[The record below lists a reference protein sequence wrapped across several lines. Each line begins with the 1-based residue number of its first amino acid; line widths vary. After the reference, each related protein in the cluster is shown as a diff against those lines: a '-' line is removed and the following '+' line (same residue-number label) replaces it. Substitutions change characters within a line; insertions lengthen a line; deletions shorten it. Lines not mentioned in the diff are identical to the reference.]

1 VEIVPRQPVPVFP
14 LPNVVLFPH
23 AVVPL
28 HIFEL
33 RYRTMVRDALSGER
47 LIALALLK
55 PGWEREYHGSPAFH
69 ELGCLARFEGV
80 EWLPDDCYDLKLL
93 GLSRVRL
100 GSPVREYPYRAVRV
114 ELLPEAPYTE
124 DDPVVMSERRV
135 LLDLYRRLA
144 GRPERHAEGGGRG
157 DDLPFV
163 SLVNGVCMA
172 APLEAE
178 ERLALLALDS
188 VIERGHRAC
197 ELAAR
202 RLRPGGPAEAGEHN

>member
-1 VEIVPRQPVPVFP
+1 MEIEPRQPVPVFP

-33 RYRTMVRDALSGER
+33 RYRTMIRDALAGER
-47 LIALALLK
+47 LLAIALLR

-69 ELGCLARFEGV
+69 DLACLARIESV

-93 GLSRVRL
+93 GVARVRL
-100 GSPVREYPYRAVRV
+100 GAATREFPYRAVRATV
-114 ELLPEAPYTE
+114 LPEAPYSE
-124 DDPVVMSERRV
+124 DDPLVLSERRG
-135 LLDLYRRLA
+135 LAALYRRLVE
-144 GRPERHAEGGGRG
+144 RPEA
-157 DDLPFV
+157 DVSMPFA
-163 SLVNGVCMA
+163 SLVNGVCMT

-178 ERLALLALDS
+178 ERFELLALDS
-188 VIERGHRAC
+188 VVERGHRVR

-202 RLRPGGPAEAGEHN
+202 HLRDGSTTEPGEHN

>member
-1 VEIVPRQPVPVFP
+1 MEPRQPVPVFP

-33 RYRTMVRDALSGER
+33 RYRTMVRDALAGER
-47 LIALALLK
+47 MIALALLK
-55 PGWEREYHGSPAFH
+55 PGWEGEYLASPAFH
-69 ELGCLARFEGV
+69 ELGCLARLEAV
-80 EWLPDDCYDLKLL
+80 EWLPDGCYDLKLL

-100 GSPVREYPYRAVRV
+100 GAPVREYPYRAVRV

-124 DDPVVMSERRV
+124 DDPVVRSERRA
-135 LLDLYRRLA
+135 LLDLYRRLV
-144 GRPERHAEGGGRG
+144 GRPERQAEGAGPG

-163 SLVNGVCMA
+163 SLVNGVCMV

-178 ERLALLALDS
+178 ERLGLLALDS
-188 VIERGHRAC
+188 VVERGHRAC

-202 RLRPGGPAEAGEHN
+202 RLLPGGPSEPGEHN